1 MSGMMDNVKTVN
13 SVLRTLI
20 ALVVVGAAGVA
31 GWFGISTYY
40 AADWERQAT
49 ETKLTEVQAEL
60 EKREQTI
67 ADQLATLQE
76 KDALLAEKDG
86 TIRDLNDEVAKKEKE
101 IARLDTA
108 MRLLKVDHRL
118 ADVTVL
124 DTGVDKDGNP
134 TCKVRFQEIDDQGQP
149 IGEGMDFDLTGDEI
163 RIDSWVVKFDDKY
176 VEAQDLHRGTSI
188 LAFKRIWG
196 NVEGPLRGHSIESIG
211 SRPTAYARGKPMNE
225 FEQKIWDDFWSFAGD
240 ETKAAEL
247 GITNI
252 GGVCNY
258 QKAIKGKTYRITL
271 RASGGAPSFDVVT
284 PEK

>member
-20 ALVVVGAAGVA
+20 ALVVVGVAGVA
-31 GWFGISTYY
+31 GWLGISTYY
-40 AADWERQAT
+40 AADWQRQAT
-49 ETKLTEVQAEL
+49 ETRLNEVQATL
-60 EKREQTI
+60 KEKEQTI
-67 ADQLATLQE
+67 ADQLTALRE
-76 KDALLAEKDG
+76 KDTLLAEQEG
-86 TIRDLNDEVAKKEKE
+86 AIRDLNDQIVEKDEE

-124 DTGVDKDGNP
+124 ETGVDNEGNP
-134 TCKVRFQEIDDQGQP
+134 TCQVRFQEIDDQGQP
-149 IGEGMDFDLTGDEI
+149 VGKPKDFQLKGDEI

-176 VEAQDLHRGTSI
+176 VEQQDLHRSTSI

-196 NVEGPLRGHSIESIG
+196 NIEGPLGGHSIESIG
-211 SRPTAYARGKPMNE
+211 TRPTAYARGRPIND
-225 FEQKIWDDFWSFAGD
+225 FEQSIWDDFWEFAAD
-240 ETKAAEL
+240 ENKAAEL

-271 RASGGAPSFDVVT
+271 RASGGAPTFDAI
-284 PEK
+284 K